1 MSTLNIDGIT
11 TMADLKAQARQ
22 PSPEANLDRNAF
34 LRLFTTQLQNQNPLD
49 PMKNEAFV
57 AQLAQFSSLEATTRM
72 SDSLDQFVTSQ
83 STEKVMRGAALI
95 GKNVFVSGATV
106 EQSGGKAIDGMLN
119 LEEMADSVVLQVVNP
134 ANGQIVNQMDLG
146 PQMAGE
152 VEFAWN
158 GGTFAGEAAPAG
170 EYVFLAEMT
179 RGETAKQ
186 IPVLAEARVRGVS
199 WSDEAGQVLLEIA
212 DGQSVPLSE
221 IKRILD

>member
-1 MSTLNIDGIT
+1 MSVLNIPGIT

-22 PSPEANLDRNAF
+22 PAPEADLDRNAF

-83 STEKVMRGAALI
+83 STERVMRGASLI

-106 EQSGGKAIDGMLN
+106 SPSGGQPIEGMLN
-119 LEEMADSVVLQVVNP
+119 LEGMADSVMLQVVDRNT
-134 ANGQIVNQMDLG
+134 GQIVNAMDLG

-152 VEFAWN
+152 VEFTWN
-158 GGTFAGEAAPAG
+158 GGNFEGEAAPAG
-170 EYVFLAEMT
+170 DYVFLAEMAQ
-179 RGETAKQ
+179 GEAKKQ
-186 IPVLAEARVRGVS
+186 VPVLAEAKVKGVS
-199 WSDEAGQVLLEIA
+199 WNDEIGQVLLEIA

>member
-1 MSTLNIDGIT
+1 
-11 TMADLKAQARQ
+11 MADLKAQSRQ
-22 PSPEANLDRNAF
+22 PAPEADLDRNAF

-83 STEKVMRGAALI
+83 STEKVMRGASLI

-106 EQSGGKAIDGMLN
+106 SQTGGQPIEGMLN
-119 LEEMADSVVLQVVNP
+119 LEGMADNVMLRVVDRNSD
-134 ANGQIVNQMDLG
+134 QIVNAMDLG
-146 PQMAGE
+146 PQMEGE
-152 VEFAWN
+152 VEFTWN
-158 GGTFAGEAAPAG
+158 GGNFQGEAAPAG
-170 EYVFLAEMT
+170 DYVFLAEMT
-179 RGETAKQ
+179 QGDAVKQ
-186 IPVLAEARVRGVS
+186 VPVLAEAKVKGVS
-199 WSDEAGQVLLEIA
+199 WNDEIGQVLLEIA

>member
-1 MSTLNIDGIT
+1 MSVLNIPGIT

-22 PSPEANLDRNAF
+22 PAPEADLDRNAF

-83 STEKVMRGAALI
+83 STERVMRGASLI

-106 EQSGGKAIDGMLN
+106 SQSGGQPIEGMLN
-119 LEEMADSVVLQVVNP
+119 LEGMADSVMLQVVDRNT
-134 ANGQIVNQMDLG
+134 GQIVNAMDLG

-152 VEFAWN
+152 VEFTWN
-158 GGTFAGEAAPAG
+158 GGNFEGEAAPAG
-170 EYVFLAEMT
+170 NYVFLAEMT
-179 RGETAKQ
+179 QGEAKKQ
-186 IPVLAEARVRGVS
+186 VPVLAEAKVKGVS
-199 WSDEAGQVLLEIA
+199 WNDEIGQVLLEIA

>member
-1 MSTLNIDGIT
+1 
-11 TMADLKAQARQ
+11 MADLKAQSRQ
-22 PSPEANLDRNAF
+22 PSPEADLDRNAF

-83 STEKVMRGAALI
+83 STEKVMRGASLI

-106 EQSGGKAIDGMLN
+106 SQTGGQPIEGMMNLDGM
-119 LEEMADSVVLQVVNP
+119 ADNVMLQVVDRNS
-134 ANGQIVNQMDLG
+134 GQIVNAMDLG

-152 VEFAWN
+152 VEFTWN
-158 GGTFAGEAAPAG
+158 GGNFQGEAAPAG
-170 EYVFLAEMT
+170 DYVFLAEMT
-179 RGETAKQ
+179 QGDAVKQ
-186 IPVLAEARVRGVS
+186 VPVLAEAKVKGVS
-199 WSDEAGQVLLEIA
+199 WNDEIGQVLLEIA

>member
-1 MSTLNIDGIT
+1 
-11 TMADLKAQARQ
+11 MADLKAQSRQ
-22 PSPEANLDRNAF
+22 PAPEADLDRNAF

-83 STEKVMRGAALI
+83 STEKVMRGASLI

-106 EQSGGKAIDGMLN
+106 SQTGGQPIEGMLN
-119 LEEMADSVVLQVVNP
+119 LDGMADSVMLQVVDRNS
-134 ANGQIVNQMDLG
+134 GQIVNAMDLG
-146 PQMAGE
+146 PQMAGD
-152 VEFAWN
+152 VEFTWN
-158 GGTFAGEAAPAG
+158 GGNFQGEAAPAG
-170 EYVFLAEMT
+170 DYVFLAEMT
-179 RGETAKQ
+179 QGDAVKQ
-186 IPVLAEARVRGVS
+186 VPVLAEAKVKGVS
-199 WSDEAGQVLLEIA
+199 WNDEIGQVLLEIA

>member
-1 MSTLNIDGIT
+1 
-11 TMADLKAQARQ
+11 MADLKAQYRQ
-22 PSPEANLDRNAF
+22 PSPEADLDRNAF

-83 STEKVMRGAALI
+83 STEKVMRGASLI

-106 EQSGGKAIDGMLN
+106 SQTGGQPIEGMMNLDGM
-119 LEEMADSVVLQVVNP
+119 ADNVMLQVVDRKS
-134 ANGQIVNQMDLG
+134 GQIVNAMDLG

-152 VEFAWN
+152 VEFTWN
-158 GGTFAGEAAPAG
+158 GGNFQGEAAPAG
-170 EYVFLAEMT
+170 DYVFLAEMT
-179 RGETAKQ
+179 QGDAVKQ
-186 IPVLAEARVRGVS
+186 VPVLAEAKVKGVS
-199 WSDEAGQVLLEIA
+199 WNDEIGQVLLEIA

>member
-1 MSTLNIDGIT
+1 
-11 TMADLKAQARQ
+11 MADLKAQSRQ
-22 PSPEANLDRNAF
+22 PAPEADLDRNAF

-83 STEKVMRGAALI
+83 STEKVMRGASLI

-106 EQSGGKAIDGMLN
+106 SQTGGQPIEGMLN
-119 LEEMADSVVLQVVNP
+119 LEGMADNVMLQVVDRNS
-134 ANGQIVNQMDLG
+134 GQIVNAMDLG

-152 VEFAWN
+152 VEFTWN
-158 GGTFAGEAAPAG
+158 GGNFQGEAAPAG
-170 EYVFLAEMT
+170 DYVFLAEMT
-179 RGETAKQ
+179 QGDAVKQ
-186 IPVLAEARVRGVS
+186 VPVLAEAKVKGVS
-199 WSDEAGQVLLEIA
+199 WNDEIGQVLLEIA

>member
-1 MSTLNIDGIT
+1 
-11 TMADLKAQARQ
+11 MADLKAQSRQ
-22 PSPEANLDRNAF
+22 PSPEADLDRNAF

-83 STEKVMRGAALI
+83 STEKVMRGASLI

-106 EQSGGKAIDGMLN
+106 SQTGGQPIEGMMNLDGM
-119 LEEMADSVVLQVVNP
+119 ADNVMLQVVDRNS
-134 ANGQIVNQMDLG
+134 GQIVNAMDLG

-152 VEFAWN
+152 VEFTWN
-158 GGTFAGEAAPAG
+158 GGNFQGEAAPAG

-179 RGETAKQ
+179 QGDAVKQ
-186 IPVLAEARVRGVS
+186 VPVLAEAKVKGVS
-199 WSDEAGQVLLEIA
+199 WNDEIGQVLLEIA